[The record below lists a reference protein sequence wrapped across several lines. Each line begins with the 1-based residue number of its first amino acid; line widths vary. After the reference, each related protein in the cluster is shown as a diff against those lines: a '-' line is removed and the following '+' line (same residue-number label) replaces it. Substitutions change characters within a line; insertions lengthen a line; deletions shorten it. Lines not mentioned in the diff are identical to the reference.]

1 MPPKKSKKP
10 LTQQICDQLKEDV
23 KKAKEHPENKVKNP
37 QSIYSLKQDS
47 KVLTKLLEECLN
59 KFSPKQLKIVVNEK
73 EVATSPKFWNW
84 LSSHEIHLK
93 NGKVLNKKT
102 NIGKYLF
109 VYFVISQSPSDHEEY
124 KANRDE
130 GQNQW
135 GSIVKFTADSNLLY
149 NGESIFIRAIESIPT
164 VLVGPSSSS
173 TTPLDYSFTVLTYN
187 CLYTEYAKDTKPPKH
202 SDWELETVSRT
213 KNNSKPVRYENIGWG
228 VRLHRLVKNIQKN
241 GTPDILLLQE
251 TTPRMLK
258 DIVEQFPSYEDQEN
272 CSRYGMGQ
280 NDDGFC
286 WILYNK
292 NRFTK
297 TNKPINFL
305 GEFRF
310 VGAYLRDTFTNKT
323 IFAASVHLPVSG
335 KDVTPIRSFVANLTK
350 KEYTVVMGG
359 DFNLEDNVFKGAL
372 MSLTE
377 EHATFYNDNPS
388 PNKFDWIVGSKT
400 LRSLKSYA
408 NPVVKDEGRWPN
420 EKEGSDH
427 TALWTRLTM
436 TPSTGTIGSEQIMF
450 EGFTFKMLAP
460 AAKMNH
466 KPIDPIYICRAA
478 QISSKQAWA
487 IPTMLVT
494 ERTWNVIS
502 KPQMTH
508 IGAFGDDYEKIGA
521 IGNDHCVI
529 YWKFPGDMFLWP
541 LKWNKHLLQ
550 LPLPVG
556 EYFMNNDEWSKIR
569 VENIDPLPLDEP
581 MLKMRVNNQSVGM
594 HYLQKT
600 DGGDETK
607 VVMLGFQY
615 FVSDLWEE
623 DNEGQSKTG
632 AMLTKL
638 KEEQKITGF
647 ANHTQHHAIVM
658 YSYEDESGK
667 KRILSPVTWQIL
679 LKKTE
684 RFDAILNTL
693 LSGSPKHMHEDLTRL
708 IEAWRDCDLTEAP
721 FLP

>member
-10 LTQQICDQLKEDV
+10 LTQQICDQLREDV
-23 KKAKEHPENKVKNP
+23 KKAEEHPENKVKNP

-59 KFSPKQLKIVVNEK
+59 KFPPKQLKIVVNEK

-109 VYFVISQSPSDHEEY
+109 VYFVISQSPSDHEY

-130 GQNQW
+130 DQNPW
-135 GSIVKFTADSNLLY
+135 SSVVKFTADNNLLY
-149 NGESIFIRAIESIPT
+149 NGEPIFIRAIESIPT

-173 TTPLDYSFTVLTYN
+173 TT
-187 CLYTEYAKDTKPPKH
+187 
-202 SDWELETVSRT
+202 
-213 KNNSKPVRYENIGWG
+213 
-228 VRLHRLVKNIQKN
+228 
-241 GTPDILLLQE
+241 
-251 TTPRMLK
+251 
-258 DIVEQFPSYEDQEN
+258 
-272 CSRYGMGQ
+272 
-280 NDDGFC
+280 
-286 WILYNK
+286 
-292 NRFTK
+292 
-297 TNKPINFL
+297 
-305 GEFRF
+305 
-310 VGAYLRDTFTNKT
+310 
-323 IFAASVHLPVSG
+323 
-335 KDVTPIRSFVANLTK
+335 
-350 KEYTVVMGG
+350 
-359 DFNLEDNVFKGAL
+359 
-372 MSLTE
+372 
-377 EHATFYNDNPS
+377 
-388 PNKFDWIVGSKT
+388 
-400 LRSLKSYA
+400 
-408 NPVVKDEGRWPN
+408 GRWPN

-427 TALWTRLTM
+427 TALWACLTM
-436 TPSTGTIGSEQIMF
+436 TPSTGTIGSEQITF
-450 EGFTFKMLAP
+450 QGFTFNMLAP

-478 QISSKQAWA
+478 QISSEQAWA
-487 IPTMLVT
+487 IPTLLVT
-494 ERTWNVIS
+494 ERTWNVI
-502 KPQMTH
+502 KTPQMTH
-508 IGAFGDDYEKIGA
+508 IGAFGNDYETIGA
-521 IGNDHCVI
+521 IGNDRCVI
-529 YWKFPGDMFLWP
+529 CWKFPGDMFLWP

-556 EYFMNNDEWSKIR
+556 EYLMNNDEWSKIR

-581 MLKMRVNNQSVGM
+581 MMKMRVKVRVNNQSIGM

-600 DGGDETK
+600 EGGDETK

-623 DNEGQSKTG
+623 DNAGQSKTG

-638 KEEQKITGF
+638 QEEQKITGF

-667 KRILSPVTWQIL
+667 KRILSPVTWHKL